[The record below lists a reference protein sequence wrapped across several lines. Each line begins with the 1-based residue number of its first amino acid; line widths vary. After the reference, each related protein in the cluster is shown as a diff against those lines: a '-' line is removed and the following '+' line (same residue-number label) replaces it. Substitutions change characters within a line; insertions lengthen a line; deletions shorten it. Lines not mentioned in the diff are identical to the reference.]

1 MRFFFYAKFR
11 HSVEI
16 SYCITQI
23 LHEINLEDSR
33 SSKSAILTHLKAQNF
48 EFLHF
53 LKAAMHQI
61 SKIQSLQMCYV
72 KMADFEFLEPSKL
85 ISCKI

>member
-61 SKIQSLQMCYV
+61 SKIQSPINA
-72 KMADFEFLEPSKL
+72 KNGTSIIPRIDFT
-85 ISCKI
+85 